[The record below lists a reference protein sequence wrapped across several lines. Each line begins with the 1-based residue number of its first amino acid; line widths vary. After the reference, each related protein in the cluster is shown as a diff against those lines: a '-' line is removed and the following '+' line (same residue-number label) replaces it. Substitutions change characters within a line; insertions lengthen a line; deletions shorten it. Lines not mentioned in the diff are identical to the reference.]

1 LTVVA
6 LNQIEAGAPGPIV
19 LVIIRSLLFNV
30 LFYLNLCALMCVAL
44 PTLVLPRRAIL
55 NVVRFWARSNSWLLR
70 TICGITFELRG
81 LERIPPGPLLV
92 ASKHQSFW
100 ETFALVPLF
109 ADPAFILK
117 RELMWLPFF
126 GWYARKAQ
134 MIPVDRGARSQAL
147 AAISARAQ
155 IELARNRQIVIFPEG
170 TRRPPGAA
178 PSYKYGVVHLYAES
192 GVPCLPIAL
201 NSGLF
206 WPRRSIRRYP
216 GTVVAE
222 FLDPITPGLDK
233 QIFFEQLQQVIEA
246 ATARLVEEGER
257 QLGATNRSRRDD
269 SSGGPPVPGN
279 G

>member
-1 LTVVA
+1 ML
-6 LNQIEAGAPGPIV
+6 
-19 LVIIRSLLFNV
+19 IIRSVLFNV
-30 LFYLNLCALMCVAL
+30 LFYLNMVVLMCLAL
-44 PTLVLPRRAIL
+44 PTLVLPRWGIL
-55 NVVRFWARSNSWLLR
+55 GVVRFWARSNNWLLR
-70 TICGITFELRG
+70 IICGITVELRG
-81 LERIPPGPLLV
+81 LERIPPGPLLI
-92 ASKHQSFW
+92 AAKHQSLW

-117 RELMWLPFF
+117 RELMWVPLW
-126 GWYARKAQ
+126 GWLARKAR

-147 AAISARAQ
+147 AAIAASAK

-216 GTVVAE
+216 GTIVVE
-222 FLDPITPGLDK
+222 FLDPIAPGLDK
-233 QIFFEQLQQVIEA
+233 QVFFERLQQTIET
-246 ATARLVEEGER
+246 ATARLLEEGER
-257 QLGATNRSRRDD
+257 QRGATKA
-269 SSGGPPVPGN
+269 
-279 G
+279 

>member
-1 LTVVA
+1 M
-6 LNQIEAGAPGPIV
+6 

-30 LFYLNLCALMCVAL
+30 LFYLNLFALMCVAL
-44 PTLVLPRRAIL
+44 PTLVLPRHAIL
-55 NVVRFWARSNSWLLR
+55 NVVRFWARSNNWLLR

-81 LERIPPGPLLV
+81 LERIPPGPLLI
-92 ASKHQSFW
+92 ASKHQSLW

-109 ADPAFILK
+109 SDPAFILK

-126 GWYARKAQ
+126 GWYAWKAD

-147 AAISARAQ
+147 AAISARAS

-216 GTVVAE
+216 GTIVAE
-222 FLDPITPGLDK
+222 FLDPIAPGLER
-233 QIFFEQLQQVIEA
+233 QVFFDRLQQVIET
-246 ATARLVEEGER
+246 ATARLIQEGER
-257 QLGATNRSRRDD
+257 QRDATNHGRSED
-269 SSGGPPVPGN
+269 
-279 G
+279 

>member
-1 LTVVA
+1 V
-6 LNQIEAGAPGPIV
+6 P
-19 LVIIRSLLFNV
+19 VIIRSVLFNV
-30 LFYLNLCALMCVAL
+30 LFYLNLLALMCAAL
-44 PTLVLPRRAIL
+44 PTLVLPRQAIL
-55 NVVRFWARSNSWLLR
+55 GVVRFWARSNNWLLR
-70 TICGITFELRG
+70 TVCGITFELRG
-81 LERIPPGPLLV
+81 LERIPQGPLLV
-92 ASKHQSFW
+92 ASKHQSLW

-126 GWYARKAQ
+126 GWYAWKAD

-147 AAISARAQ
+147 AAISARAR

-206 WPRRSIRRYP
+206 WPRRSIRRIP
-216 GTVVAE
+216 GTIVAE
-222 FLDPITPGLDK
+222 FLDPIAPGLDK
-233 QIFFEQLQQVIEA
+233 QVFFERLQEVIET
-246 ATARLVEEGER
+246 ATARLIGEGER
-257 QLGATNRSRRDD
+257 QLAATSGDRGDD
-269 SSGGPPVPGN
+269 PSARPPVTGHPETAR
-279 G
+279 

>member
-1 LTVVA
+1 
-6 LNQIEAGAPGPIV
+6 V

-30 LFYLNLCALMCVAL
+30 LFYLNLCALLFLAL
-44 PTLVLPRRAIL
+44 PTLVLPRRAVL
-55 NVVRFWARSNSWLLR
+55 GFVRFWARSNNWLLR
-70 TICGITFELRG
+70 TICGVTFELRG
-81 LERIPPGPLLV
+81 LERIPPGPLLI
-92 ASKHQSFW
+92 ASKHQSLW

-126 GWYARKAQ
+126 GWYAWKSD

-147 AAISARAQ
+147 AAISARAK

-201 NSGLF
+201 NSRLF
-206 WPRRSIRRYP
+206 WPRRSIRRFP
-216 GTVVAE
+216 GTIVAE
-222 FLDPITPGLDK
+222 FLDPIAPGLDK
-233 QIFFEQLQQVIEA
+233 QVFFEHLQQVIET
-246 ATARLVEEGER
+246 ATARLIGEGER
-257 QLGATNRSRRDD
+257 QLGSTGRERRDD
-269 SSGGPPVPGN
+269 SSGGPPVAGPPGS
-279 G
+279 GR

>member
-1 LTVVA
+1 
-6 LNQIEAGAPGPIV
+6 V
-19 LVIIRSLLFNV
+19 LIIRSVLFNV
-30 LFYLNLCALMCVAL
+30 LFYLNMVVLMCLAL
-44 PTLVLPRRAIL
+44 PTLVLPRWGIL
-55 NVVRFWARSNSWLLR
+55 GVVRFWARSNNWLLR
-70 TICGITFELRG
+70 IICGITVELRG
-81 LERIPPGPLLV
+81 LERIPPGPLLI
-92 ASKHQSFW
+92 AAKHQSLW

-117 RELMWLPFF
+117 RELMWVPLW
-126 GWYARKAQ
+126 GWLARKAR

-147 AAISARAQ
+147 AAIAASAK

-216 GTVVAE
+216 GTIVVE
-222 FLDPITPGLDK
+222 FLDPIAPGLDK
-233 QIFFEQLQQVIEA
+233 QVFFERLQQTIET
-246 ATARLVEEGER
+246 ATARLLEEGER
-257 QLGATNRSRRDD
+257 QRGATTA
-269 SSGGPPVPGN
+269 
-279 G
+279 

>member
-1 LTVVA
+1 MVMA
-6 LNQIEAGAPGPIV
+6 PDRIEADALTNLGPIV
-19 LVIIRSLLFNV
+19 LLIIRSVLFNV
-30 LFYLNLCALMCVAL
+30 LFYLNMFALMCAAL

-55 NVVRFWARSNSWLLR
+55 EVVRFWARSNNWLLR
-70 TICGITFELRG
+70 TICGVTFELRG

-92 ASKHQSFW
+92 ASKHQSLW
-100 ETFALVPLF
+100 ETFALVPQF

-117 RELMWLPFF
+117 RELMWMPFF
-126 GWYARKAQ
+126 GWYAWKAG

-216 GTVVAE
+216 GTIVAE
-222 FLDPITPGLDK
+222 FLDPIPPGLDR
-233 QIFFEQLQQVIEA
+233 QVFFEHLQQVIEA
-246 ATARLVEEGER
+246 ATARLIEEGER
-257 QLGATNRSRRDD
+257 QLGATDRDPRDD
-269 SSGGPPVPGN
+269 
-279 G
+279 